1 MRAIVVRVWWWHDP
15 CMMPLSVFRQ
25 RNAIAASSA
34 RHARDAAAA
43 NASSIDACN
52 ANADFQ
58 EEVGCVFGSF
68 HVISR
73 KRKKSGRSWLRIGLP
88 SQFALGK

>member
-1 MRAIVVRVWWWHDP
+1 MTRVRAIVVRVWWWHDP

-34 RHARDAAAA
+34 RDAAAA
-43 NASSIDACN
+43 NASSIDAC
-52 ANADFQ
+52 NADFQ

-73 KRKKSGRSWLRIGLP
+73 KRKRR
-88 SQFALGK
+88 AEDLG